1 MNMRLVFSCLAA
13 AVVLTACGDE
23 GTVTPIGGQAFEAPF
38 TAVASPRLPSMK
50 ANAFGRTIN
59 NAAVVDS
66 IVGEVAL
73 MKQLEGRARYQFYLV
88 NGLDSSATPIVHRQW
103 IIRTDTLLD
112 ANGGLTLP
120 IDTNRSAGVRDFWR
134 GGFFGQRL
142 RFAVTLSASD
152 SVQQRSSWLVL
163 TIQADSTRTVYNDS
177 TPRPLFIRFRDQKGT
192 PTRDDDAIPPDTL
205 RGAFGEFRSP
215 TRQTRFTPGGSGT
228 LLFWDVVSSGKP
240 AMRVNFENVPRPPLG
255 YYYQPYIID
264 SLSGIAYAWG
274 QVYGANDAP
283 LGTADLGKD
292 SILTILRA
300 IQPSSDVIGQAENY
314 TRVDLILEP
323 RSGAPALRTGLSIYS
338 TMSLLRA
345 SIPAPLLAKRPA
357 LGRLNVI
364 VTRGA
369 QGGPVAPN
377 IGVVVQGPGLNFNSL
392 IANKNTDSTGTAAFT
407 GLPVG
412 EVRVI
417 AIPFGGSIVESRAAI
432 TSNATTTVRLVVP

>member
-1 MNMRLVFSCLAA
+1 MKMRQVFSCVAA
-13 AVVLTACGDE
+13 ALLAACGDD
-23 GTVTPIGGQAFEAPF
+23 GTATPIGGQAFESPF

-50 ANAFGRTIN
+50 ANAFGRTVN

-120 IDTNRSAGVRDFWR
+120 VDTNRTAGVRDFWR

-215 TRQTRFTPGGSGT
+215 ARQTRFTPGGSGT

-274 QVYGANDAP
+274 QVSDAKFDP
-283 LGTADLGKD
+283 LGSADLGAD
-292 SILTILRA
+292 SVLAVLRA
-300 IQPSSDVIGQAENY
+300 VQPSNDVIGQAENY

-345 SIPAPLLAKRPA
+345 PIPAPLLAKRAP

-369 QGGPVAPN
+369 QGGPAAPN
-377 IGVVVQGPGLNFNSL
+377 IGVVVQGPGLNFNQL
-392 IANKNTDSTGTAAFT
+392 ISNKNTDSTGTAAFT

-417 AIPFGGSIVESRAAI
+417 GIPFGGSIVEQRAAI
-432 TSNATTTVRLVVP
+432 TSNAATTVRLVVP